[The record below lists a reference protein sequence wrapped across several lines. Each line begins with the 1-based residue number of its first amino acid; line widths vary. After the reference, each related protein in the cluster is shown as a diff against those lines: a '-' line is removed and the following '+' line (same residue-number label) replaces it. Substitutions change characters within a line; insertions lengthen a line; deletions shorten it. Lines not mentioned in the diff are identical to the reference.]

1 MRARIARHGQSISES
16 LLLPVTI
23 PRIAINGRF
32 LTQKIVG
39 VQRFASETVKAMDR
53 LLAEPRYAALRGRLE
68 IVAPRNARDC
78 NLANIP
84 MRRGCYL
91 TGYAWEQIEF
101 PLLAPRS
108 VLLNLCLLGPVIKQK
123 QIIVVHDTTVR
134 AMPDNFSWKFRIAY
148 NVLLPLLLR
157 SDLVVS
163 VSDFSRRELGKYFG
177 VDIARIPV
185 CHEGADHITAI
196 DADTGALE
204 RFGLTGRK
212 FLLGVGVGSSNKN
225 IENVLAAFQRAKLDD
240 TLLVL
245 TGKRDASVH
254 GRLVN
259 IDSAGVRNV
268 GFVSDAELR
277 ALYENALALVYPS
290 RYEGFGLPPI
300 EAMQCGCP
308 VIVSD
313 QEALL
318 EVGGDA
324 VLSCGMDDVD
334 GLARL
339 MRQIHADGGLRGQ
352 LKARGRER
360 VRQFTWQSTARI
372 LLDLCLQVG
381 SRRAA

>member
-1 MRARIARHGQSISES
+1 MSATNSK
-16 LLLPVTI
+16 
-23 PRIAINGRF
+23 IAINGRF

-39 VQRFASETVKAMDR
+39 VQRFASETVKAMDG
-53 LLAEPRYAALRGRLE
+53 LLAEPRYAALRGRIE

-78 NLANIP
+78 SLANIP
-84 MRRGCYL
+84 MRRGSYL

-101 PLLAPRS
+101 PLLAPAS
-108 VLLNLCLLGPVIKQK
+108 TLLNLCLLGPAIRRN

-134 AMPDNFSWKFRIAY
+134 AMPNNFSWKFRVAY
-148 NVLLPLLLR
+148 NILLPLLLR

-163 VSDFSRRELGKYFG
+163 VSDFSRRELGKYFNI
-177 VDIARIPV
+177 DIAHIPV
-185 CHEGADHITAI
+185 CHEGADHITAV
-196 DADTGALE
+196 DADSTALD
-204 RFGLTGRK
+204 RFALTGQK

-225 IENVLAAFQRAKLDD
+225 IENVLAAFQQAKLDD

-268 GFVSDAELR
+268 GFVSDGELR
-277 ALYENALALVYPS
+277 VLYENALALVYPS

-324 VLSCGMDDVD
+324 VLSCGMDDVPALTRLQQRVRVD
-334 GLARL
+334 GA
-339 MRQIHADGGLRGQ
+339 LREQ
-352 LKARGRER
+352 LKIRGRER
-360 VRQFTWQSTARI
+360 VRQFTWERTARV
-372 LLDLCLQVG
+372 LLDLCLQPGVK
-381 SRRAA
+381 RAA